1 MCVLYVSSDGSRG
14 RLDFIQSLGFKFVEA
29 LSLDV
34 LLTPPDIV
42 RAHIVFRHAA
52 LQQRCAQ
59 LETKLREV
67 NELVK
72 NRQPSLLL
80 AIKKTNGHHAAASSS
95 SIITAAAAAST
106 PGSLSSREH
115 HATHHHH
122 HPHARSASSSSS
134 SAAGVSSSPVRD
146 GRSTEAP
153 RGTPGGGSSA
163 RPAAPFGGGGTF
175 ASLSKRFK

>member
-80 AIKKTNGHHAAASSS
+80 AIKKTNGHHSAASSS
-95 SIITAAAAAST
+95 SITAAAAAAAAST

-115 HATHHHH
+115 HAMQH
-122 HPHARSASSSSS
+122 HPHPHSRSASSFS
-134 SAAGVSSSPVRD
+134 SAAAVSSSPVRD

-153 RGTPGGGSSA
+153 RGTPGGSST

>member
-95 SIITAAAAAST
+95 SISAATAAAST
-106 PGSLSSREH
+106 PGSLSLREH
-115 HATHHHH
+115 HGAHH
-122 HPHARSASSSSS
+122 HPHAHSSSS
-134 SAAGVSSSPVRD
+134 SAAAVSSSPVRD

-153 RGTPGGGSSA
+153 RGTPGGNSA